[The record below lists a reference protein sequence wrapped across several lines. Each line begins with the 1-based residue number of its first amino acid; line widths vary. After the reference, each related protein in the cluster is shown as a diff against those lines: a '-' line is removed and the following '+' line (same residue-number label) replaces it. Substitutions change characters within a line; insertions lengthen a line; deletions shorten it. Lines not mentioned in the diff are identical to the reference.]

1 MDIKDGVLEYVEKED
16 LELLKS
22 NPDKFWEGVT
32 KIGEDAFYGYSSL
45 TSITIPDSVTEIE
58 KSAFWGCSSLTS
70 ITIPN
75 SVISIGD
82 WVFCYCESLTEIII
96 PNSVTKIGKNA
107 FNHCSSLTSI
117 IIPNSVTKI
126 EDFAF
131 ESCSSLTSIT
141 IPEGVTGIGRH
152 AFDGCSSLTSIT
164 IPEGV
169 TGIGR
174 HAFEGCS
181 SLTSITI
188 PEGVTAIGEGAFKGC
203 SSLTSITIPEGVT
216 GIGEGAFKGCSSLT
230 SITIP
235 EGVTWIGMQA
245 FEGCSSLTSITIPNS
260 VTKIGKNVFNH
271 CSSLTSIIIPN
282 SVTEIGESAF
292 NSCSSLTSIIIPN
305 SVTEIGESAF
315 NSCSSLT
322 SITIPEGVTWIGM
335 HAFDGC
341 SSLTSITIPEGVTWI
356 GRHAFED
363 CSSLEEFN
371 VEPGNTNYKT
381 TPDKRCLLDSDNKLI
396 GFAPAGLT
404 SYSIPAGVT
413 AIGEG
418 AFKDCSSLTSI
429 TIPEGVTD
437 IGTAAFRDC
446 SSLTSITIPE
456 GVTDIGGSA
465 FEGCT
470 NLCLIFKNFENVKH
484 PIHALLNANFKYA
497 YINKS
502 GEVVFSHQK
511 EPNYENYLKIAL
523 TETSEMTIKKDNDYF
538 QVGLSDV
545 ANKNFIKNLM
555 QATEWQKQGEVKF
568 IPPNYTL
575 SVFPPDQFDKYYLNK
590 NNKRWADLVKATGL
604 GTLNGQEKYNSL
616 VDLMKIYYALGG
628 FSEKQGEREEA
639 FKYVE
644 NHVARCHDKEK
655 SPQDIGEEIHRR
667 FSGLVLKG
675 AYNPDFAKFFMR
687 YYHEN
692 PDFMMFNIDDHE
704 QDYLCKAHNNF
715 ALIQSIFPNKVV
727 TGNTKRDLLSPEF
740 VAEHCDI
747 VKYNNIDKG
756 NEALAML
763 VGRYGYSQD
772 QFDEMQGIY
781 NVAKGLKDKYV
792 IQADR
797 AKAENGIS
805 FRVLEKDDPLGF
817 VLGDITNCCQR
828 IGEAGG
834 SCVDDGYRN
843 PNAGFLVFEEEIKDE
858 NGQPTGEY
866 QILAQ
871 AYIWYD
877 PENKTVCYDNIE
889 IPTKILK
896 ALREGK
902 QLSTEGLMKSLTES
916 ADAIMSAMNRNGVE
930 VKKVTTGQGYND
942 LREELE
948 KEYGAPERSQ
958 IAQHRDYF
966 GYSDA
971 KGAQYMI
978 RTYDQTTKL
987 YASSIKNEIEKAGED
1002 IKTIGLSLAQKE

>member
-1 MDIKDGVLEYVEKED
+1 MDIKDGVLVYVDSKD
-16 LELLKS
+16 LDLLKS
-22 NPDKFWEGVT
+22 NPDEFWKDVT
-32 KIGEDAFYGYSSL
+32 KIGDAAFYGYSSL
-45 TSITIPDSVTEIE
+45 ISITIPDSVTEIE

-82 WVFCYCESLTEIII
+82 WAFCYCESLTEIII

-117 IIPNSVTKI
+117 IIPNSVTEI

-169 TGIGR
+169 TAIGWFAFEGCSSLTSITIPNSVTAIGEGAFKGCKSLTSINIPDSVTGIGR

-188 PEGVTAIGEGAFKGC
+188 PEGVTKIGGNAFRGC
-203 SSLTSITIPEGVT
+203 SSLTSIT
-216 GIGEGAFKGCSSLT
+216 
-230 SITIP
+230 
-235 EGVTWIGMQA
+235 
-245 FEGCSSLTSITIPNS
+245 
-260 VTKIGKNVFNH
+260 
-271 CSSLTSIIIPN
+271 
-282 SVTEIGESAF
+282 
-292 NSCSSLTSIIIPN
+292 IPN

-335 HAFDGC
+335 
-341 SSLTSITIPEGVTWI
+341 
-356 GRHAFED
+356 HAFED

-404 SYSIPAGVT
+404 SYSIP
-413 AIGEG
+413 
-418 AFKDCSSLTSI
+418 
-429 TIPEGVTD
+429 EGVTK

-465 FEGCT
+465 FEGCP

-484 PIHALLNANFKYA
+484 PINALLNANFKYA
-497 YINKS
+497 YINNS
-502 GEVVFSHQK
+502 GEVVFSYQK
-511 EPNYENYLKIAL
+511 EPKYEDYLKIAL
-523 TETSEMTIKKDNDYF
+523 TDSSEMTIKKDNDYF

-545 ANKNFIKNLM
+545 TNKNFIKNLM
-555 QATEWQKQGEVKF
+555 QATEWKKQGEVKF

-575 SVFPPDQFDKYYLNK
+575 SVFPPDQFDKYYLHK
-590 NNKRWADLVKATGL
+590 NNKRWAELVKKTGL
-604 GTLNGQEKYNSL
+604 GTLDGQEKYNSL

-667 FSGLVLKG
+667 FSGLVLKE

-817 VLGDITNCCQR
+817 VLGDITNCCQK
-828 IGEAGG
+828 IGDAGG

-987 YASSIKNEIEKAGED
+987 YASSIKNEIEKVRGD
-1002 IKTIGLSLAQKE
+1002 IKAIGLAQAQNE

>member
-1 MDIKDGVLEYVEKED
+1 MDIEDGVLEYVEKDD

-32 KIGEDAFYGYSSL
+32 KIGAEAFRGCSSLTSIAIPEGVTKIEAEAFRDCSSL
-45 TSITIPDSVTEIE
+45 TSITIPNSVTDIGEWTFRDCSSLTSITIPE
-58 KSAFWGCSSLTS
+58 GVTKIGEYAFRGCSSLTS

-75 SVISIGD
+75 SV
-82 WVFCYCESLTEIII
+82 TEI
-96 PNSVTKIGKNA
+96 GEGA
-107 FNHCSSLTSI
+107 FKGCSSLTSI
-117 IIPNSVTKI
+117 NIPDSVTEI
-126 EDFAF
+126 GFFAF
-131 ESCSSLTSIT
+131 W
-141 IPEGVTGIGRH
+141 
-152 AFDGCSSLTSIT
+152 GCSSLTSIT

-169 TGIGR
+169 TEIGTA
-174 HAFEGCS
+174 AFRDCS

-188 PEGVTAIGEGAFKGC
+188 PNSVTEIKSYAFKGC
-203 SSLTSITIPEGVT
+203 SSLTSITIP
-216 GIGEGAFKGCSSLT
+216 S
-230 SITIP
+230 
-235 EGVTWIGMQA
+235 
-245 FEGCSSLTSITIPNS
+245 S
-260 VTKIGKNVFNH
+260 VTKIGEN
-271 CSSLTSIIIPN
+271 
-282 SVTEIGESAF
+282 AF
-292 NSCSSLTSIIIPN
+292 
-305 SVTEIGESAF
+305 
-315 NSCSSLT
+315 
-322 SITIPEGVTWIGM
+322 
-335 HAFDGC
+335 
-341 SSLTSITIPEGVTWI
+341 
-356 GRHAFED
+356 R
-363 CSSLEEFN
+363 
-371 VEPGNTNYKT
+371 
-381 TPDKRCLLDSDNKLI
+381 
-396 GFAPAGLT
+396 
-404 SYSIPAGVT
+404 
-413 AIGEG
+413 
-418 AFKDCSSLTSI
+418 DCSSLTSI
-429 TIPEGVTD
+429 TIPDSVRRLGDNAFWGCSSLTSINIPDSVTE
-437 IGTAAFRDC
+437 IEWNAFRDC

-465 FEGCT
+465 FEGCP

-511 EPNYENYLKIAL
+511 EPNYEDYLKFSL
-523 TETSEMTIKKDNDYF
+523 TETPEMTIKKDNDYF

-545 ANKNFIKNLM
+545 TNKNFIKNLV
-555 QATEWQKQGEVKF
+555 QATEWKKQGEVKF

-639 FKYVE
+639 FKYVFK
-644 NHVARCHDKEK
+644 HVAISHDEYDS
-655 SPQDIGEEIHRR
+655 SPQAIGAEIHRR

-715 ALIQSIFPNKVV
+715 ALIQSMFPNRVV
-727 TGNTKRDLLSPEF
+727 SGNTKRDLLSPQF
-740 VAEHCDI
+740 LAEHCDI

-772 QFDEMQGIY
+772 QFDQMQGIY

-828 IGEAGG
+828 IGDAGG